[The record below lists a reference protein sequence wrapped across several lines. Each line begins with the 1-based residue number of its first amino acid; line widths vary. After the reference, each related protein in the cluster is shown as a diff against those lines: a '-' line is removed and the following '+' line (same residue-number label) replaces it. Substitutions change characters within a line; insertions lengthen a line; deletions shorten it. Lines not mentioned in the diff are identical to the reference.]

1 MFCKILIINMLHIF
15 LLVSYSVDSQ
25 PFCAFVTH
33 FVRENPACRG
43 QGFANLREIKSYRS
57 INLRYY
63 LSFMKDRRIERKGY
77 TNLKPLFSFPLL
89 LLSVPMNLGMT
100 WVAWNT
106 KIEWLTSFLTLPNG
120 IPSHDIQQVLCCN
133 GPSKVSAIFT
143 ALAESLAQNYPGNI
157 VAIYAMGCQKKIAK

>member
-89 LLSVPMNLGMT
+89 LL
-100 WVAWNT
+100 
-106 KIEWLTSFLTLPNG
+106 
-120 IPSHDIQQVLCCN
+120 
-133 GPSKVSAIFT
+133 
-143 ALAESLAQNYPGNI
+143 
-157 VAIYAMGCQKKIAK
+157 